1 MRLMNVVF
9 DWIDAIPLPSIPLG
23 DYFEAF
29 IDFFQEYFGIIFD
42 GISSFLNVSVGALEG
57 FFLLLP
63 GLIVMILFGV
73 LAWYIV
79 GRVLGIMTVIGLLV
93 IYSLGL
99 WPSAM
104 NTLSLVLVASL
115 IALTIGIPIGIL
127 AAKKDSADQMIRPVL
142 DFMQTMPAFVYLI
155 PAITLFERGIP
166 AGAIATVIFSMPPVV
181 RMTNLGIRQV
191 PSDVLEAAQSLG
203 STGSQLLLK
212 VQLPI
217 ALKTIFAGINQT
229 IMLALSMV
237 VIASMIGAGGLGSD
251 VRRALSR
258 VDISFGFEA
267 GLAVVILAMI
277 IDRMTQG
284 LGDKASRV

>member
-79 GRVLGIMTVIGLLV
+79 GRVLGIMTVIGLLA